1 MVDQI
6 TSLSPFQYL
15 NLWRYSYIYYLF
27 FSLPVHLF
35 FHSCSLS
42 VLRTVVLYVFLI
54 NNIFFS
60 DSINSGCLSQTTTT
74 VSCNIPRKPTVLCSL
89 APSLAKEILMGK
101 MTICLLWRERFDTMR
116 YTAVWQPS
124 AISILLHRKTRVIK
138 LRMASDRMRE
148 KVAMWRLLTPAS
160 GRGRRKLQILTTEM
174 ITERR
179 QQGKWI
185 SWHKIKST
193 AN

>member
-1 MVDQI
+1 
-6 TSLSPFQYL
+6 
-15 NLWRYSYIYYLF
+15 
-27 FSLPVHLF
+27 
-35 FHSCSLS
+35 
-42 VLRTVVLYVFLI
+42 
-54 NNIFFS
+54 
-60 DSINSGCLSQTTTT
+60 
-74 VSCNIPRKPTVLCSL
+74 
-89 APSLAKEILMGK
+89 
-101 MTICLLWRERFDTMR
+101 MR

-179 QQGKWI
+179 QQGK
-185 SWHKIKST
+185 
-193 AN
+193 